1 MHAPP
6 PLTPTKQHFP
16 SQFSTLAGLGS
27 AIGGQSITC
36 NTVNYPGLC
45 ALNFMQVV
53 LYYLLFEC
61 WSMCGNLYNK
71 STGGDDDED
80 KPKKKKRG
88 HDDEEE
94 EEEGGTTTKNPLQE
108 FDEDEEDGEGRP
120 RKGYKKLTP
129 EQAAALEAQGKK
141 KSWCPIL

>member
-1 MHAPP
+1 
-6 PLTPTKQHFP
+6 
-16 SQFSTLAGLGS
+16 
-27 AIGGQSITC
+27 
-36 NTVNYPGLC
+36 
-45 ALNFMQVV
+45 MQVV

-61 WSMCGNLYNK
+61 WSMCGNLYNH
-71 STGGDDDED
+71 TAGDADDDDD
-80 KPKKKKRG
+80 KPKKKRRG

-94 EEEGGTTTKNPLQE
+94 EEDEGATKNPLQE

-141 KSWCPIL
+141 KGWCPIL